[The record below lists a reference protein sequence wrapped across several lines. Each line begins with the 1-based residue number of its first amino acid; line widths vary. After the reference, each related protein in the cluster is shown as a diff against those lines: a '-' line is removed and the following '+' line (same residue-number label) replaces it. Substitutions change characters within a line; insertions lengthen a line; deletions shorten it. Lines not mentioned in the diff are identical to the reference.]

1 MHVLHFFVH
10 WHFAKIY
17 DIEKQFESFR
27 KDNSTELVNDTAQK
41 KMFKIFFKICTIQFY
56 NGYNIYQGIDN
67 SREEFL
73 NNQLKILYSM
83 GYGGKSQ
90 IELQRNEIVHFNP
103 IQRWRVANI
112 EKIVPTIL
120 LLFCIAVIMLSVSSV
135 MTISLVS
142 QYIFRNA

>member
-73 NNQLKILYSM
+73 NN
-83 GYGGKSQ
+83 
-90 IELQRNEIVHFNP
+90 
-103 IQRWRVANI
+103 
-112 EKIVPTIL
+112 
-120 LLFCIAVIMLSVSSV
+120 
-135 MTISLVS
+135 
-142 QYIFRNA
+142 